1 VGPRP
6 FRSNA
11 PDKASLG
18 FEIFKL
24 SELYDREAR
33 GQLRDVL
40 AAPGRLAFHLVFVGL
55 RGEGA
60 HVVDFERC
68 PLGAGFL
75 TVAASG
81 RVHEFVVERGVEAW
95 MILFAPE
102 LLDAGTPLAQTD
114 PLRGARVLSPT
125 WTRPVLAVP
134 TGEEAW
140 LLSLCER
147 MREEFE
153 RPADVMQP
161 AVLASLVRLVL
172 LGAER
177 WLVAADRGGRER
189 PVPTP
194 LQRFLNA
201 IERDFAQ
208 TRSVARYARD
218 AGLSP
223 RRLAE
228 LLDAHGYPTAK
239 QLICERVILEQKRLL
254 ALADHSV
261 KELAG
266 LTGFEDTT
274 SCVKFFRRHTGLT
287 PVAFRARVRAAR

>member
-1 VGPRP
+1 M
-6 FRSNA
+6 
-11 PDKASLG
+11 G

-33 GQLRDVL
+33 GELRDAL
-40 AAPGRLAFHLVFVGL
+40 AAPGRLAFHVVFVGL

-60 HVVDFERC
+60 HIVDFERC
-68 PLGAGFL
+68 PLAEGYL
-75 TVAASG
+75 TVAACG

-95 MILFAPE
+95 MILFLPE
-102 LLDAGTPLAQTD
+102 LLDAGAPLAATD

-125 WTRPVLAVP
+125 WARPALAVP
-134 TGEEAW
+134 PGEEAW
-140 LLSLCER
+140 LRAVCEH

-153 RPADVMQP
+153 RPADIVQP
-161 AVLASLVRLVL
+161 ALLASLVRLVV

-177 WLVAADRGGRER
+177 WLVETDRGARER

-194 LQRFLNA
+194 LQRFLGA
-201 IERDFAQ
+201 IERDFAK

-261 KELAG
+261 KELAD

-274 SCVKFFRRHTGLT
+274 SCVKFFRRHVGVT
-287 PVAFRARVRAAR
+287 PAAFRSRVRAAR